1 MAEKSTQRKPCTE
14 AEFSARLQTYTK
26 RSGLLSL
33 LFFLAVLLTALFW
46 ILTKDFR
53 IALTFFFFAAFA
65 IALGLNRVDKQKK
78 ALIQAQLGPR
88 FDGVYRAVFGP
99 EDDSPRPPIGETVL
113 RHLDPAPYVGEWNT
127 CEIENAHRGVRH
139 DIPFSAAN
147 VTLSYAYAES
157 HRPDN
162 TASSPQRQFR
172 GLWILLALPEN
183 TGNPE
188 PVTLTRRSPDK
199 ITPTELRAD
208 RDGRITPALR
218 DAVSEIERCIG
229 GTLAALHKDGLTLS
243 LAVETEFL
251 FAAIPVV
258 TTRHTTDALL
268 EEYRASLATMER
280 AIDLL
285 RALPL

>member
-1 MAEKSTQRKPCTE
+1 MALPC
-14 AEFSARLQTYTK
+14 R
-26 RSGLLSL
+26 
-33 LFFLAVLLTALFW
+33 
-46 ILTKDFR
+46 
-53 IALTFFFFAAFA
+53 
-65 IALGLNRVDKQKK
+65 
-78 ALIQAQLGPR
+78 
-88 FDGVYRAVFGP
+88 
-99 EDDSPRPPIGETVL
+99 PIGETVL
-113 RHLDPAPYVGEWNT
+113 RRLDPAPYVGEWNT
-127 CEIENAHRGVRH
+127 CEIENAHRGIWH

-147 VTLSYAYAES
+147 VTLSYACTES

-162 TASSPQRQFR
+162 TASSPQRQFH
-172 GLWILLALPEN
+172 GLWLLLALPEN

-208 RDGRITPALR
+208 RDGGITPALR

-229 GTLAALHKDGLTLS
+229 GTLAALHRDGSTLS
-243 LAVETEFL
+243 LAVETGFL

-258 TTRHTTDALL
+258 TTRYTTDALL
-268 EEYRASLATMER
+268 EEYRASLATLER